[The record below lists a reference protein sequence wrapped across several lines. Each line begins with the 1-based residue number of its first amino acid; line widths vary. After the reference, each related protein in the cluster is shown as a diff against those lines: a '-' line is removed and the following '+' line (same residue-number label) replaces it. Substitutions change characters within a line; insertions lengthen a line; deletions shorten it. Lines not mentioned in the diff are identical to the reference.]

1 MADYPLRILVLMSLF
16 LPTDRKPSVGSHL
29 LMQLKPL
36 LYVNVKYEIKLIWD
50 HLFLFLLTLIDKRT
64 AERTAIKKPKK
75 APWKKARSSQK
86 GRKPQVK
93 PQPQTTWQ
101 NSEDPLSAALVAC
114 LSVANAFTVSRHA
127 STSDSVCRGTTRLY
141 QRTLGFETPGYSRAE
156 MELQKKQT
164 EVIGYLS
171 GVYSGKE
178 ATALRPNVGPSVL
191 ISGFDPE
198 QPASVEILDFLNNE
212 YSPHLSFTKIVA
224 HVEDMKTAKKRL
236 IGRNA
241 RYTGLLDKLDFS
253 EGTALPTA
261 AQLDGM
267 SSWVVHVDGGDMSK
281 LSDIADLAA
290 SAESVQNVAILISG
304 AQGVGAAALQAADEM
319 LQSKASSFAYTLLV
333 GESFSREESLR
344 IITEC
349 LAIDK
354 AAGKSVVANAAKD
367 VTSLEHM
374 MIQGMR
380 EIGFTRIEEVEQM
393 VSIGVKG
400 YTDMLDEQAAEAV
413 WEKAPEPTEEEL
425 AARAQTKEQTLLLQK
440 QKREEEKKS
449 SDISAMALEW
459 AKKEYLRKSLKRRI
473 PMKEPQFIELIW
485 DRALMEADMKW
496 RTMQGLVVNET
507 EERRKFKEEQ
517 QRLNAEALK
526 AEQERWAGMD
536 YNEVAR
542 R

>member
-1 MADYPLRILVLMSLF
+1 MLNCLVYLLSYTGRRLF
-16 LPTDRKPSVGSHL
+16 CAFEGSHRTLSRYLPTYLDSTHASKLPWTRSVTDSIGVKSIREW
-29 LMQLKPL
+29 PL
-36 LYVNVKYEIKLIWD
+36 SKQP
-50 HLFLFLLTLIDKRT
+50 TG
-64 AERTAIKKPKK
+64 
-75 APWKKARSSQK
+75 APLGAAH
-86 GRKPQVK
+86 G
-93 PQPQTTWQ
+93 TTRRRRRPADGADGCQRLPPVGQ
-101 NSEDPLSAALVAC
+101 NSEDPFPQETSFPYKSSPLVYTAMKLSAALVAC

-171 GVYSGKE
+171 GVYSSKE
-178 ATALRPNVGPSVL
+178 ATALRANVGPSVL

-261 AQLDGM
+261 AQLEGM
-267 SSWVVHVDGGDMSK
+267 SSWVAHVDGGDMSK

-290 SAESVQNVAILISG
+290 SAESVQNVAILVSG
-304 AQGVGAAALQAADEM
+304 AQGVGAAALKAADEM
-319 LQSKASSFAYTLLV
+319 LQSKASNFAYTLLV
-333 GESFSREESLR
+333 VPEWNDEPEAMCAFGIVDVGDVSDAPFTEGESFSREESLR

-380 EIGFTRIEEVEQM
+380 EIGFTRIEEMDQM
-393 VSIGVKG
+393 VSVGVKVACIFIHVSLV
-400 YTDMLDEQAAEAV
+400 M
-413 WEKAPEPTEEEL
+413 
-425 AARAQTKEQTLLLQK
+425 
-440 QKREEEKKS
+440 
-449 SDISAMALEW
+449 W
-459 AKKEYLRKSLKRRI
+459 ANS
-473 PMKEPQFIELIW
+473 
-485 DRALMEADMKW
+485 
-496 RTMQGLVVNET
+496 
-507 EERRKFKEEQ
+507 
-517 QRLNAEALK
+517 
-526 AEQERWAGMD
+526 
-536 YNEVAR
+536 
-542 R
+542 

>member
-1 MADYPLRILVLMSLF
+1 M
-16 LPTDRKPSVGSHL
+16 K
-29 LMQLKPL
+29 
-36 LYVNVKYEIKLIWD
+36 
-50 HLFLFLLTLIDKRT
+50 
-64 AERTAIKKPKK
+64 
-75 APWKKARSSQK
+75 
-86 GRKPQVK
+86 
-93 PQPQTTWQ
+93 
-101 NSEDPLSAALVAC
+101 LSAALVAC

-171 GVYSGKE
+171 DIYSSKN

-224 HVEDMKTAKKRL
+224 HVEDMKIAKKRL

-253 EGTALPTA
+253 EGAALPSA
-261 AQLDGM
+261 AQLEGM

-281 LSDIADLAA
+281 LPDIADLAA
-290 SAESVQNVAILISG
+290 SAESVQNVAILVSG
-304 AQGVGAAALQAADEM
+304 AQGVGADALKAADEM
-319 LQSKASSFAYTLLV
+319 LQSKASNFAYTLV
-333 GESFSREESLR
+333 VVPEWNDEPEAMCAFGVVDVGDVSDAPFAEGESFSREESLR

-380 EIGFTRIEEVEQM
+380 EIGFTRVEEMEQM
-393 VSIGVKG
+393 VSVGVKVSCLFSFVLLNHWANFRR
-400 YTDMLDEQAAEAV
+400 YYY
-413 WEKAPEPTEEEL
+413 
-425 AARAQTKEQTLLLQK
+425 RATQTCLMNRQLKQFGKRHLSLL
-440 QKREEEKKS
+440 KKS
-449 SDISAMALEW
+449 W
-459 AKKEYLRKSLKRRI
+459 
-473 PMKEPQFIELIW
+473 PQEL
-485 DRALMEADMKW
+485 
-496 RTMQGLVVNET
+496 
-507 EERRKFKEEQ
+507 
-517 QRLNAEALK
+517 
-526 AEQERWAGMD
+526 
-536 YNEVAR
+536 
-542 R
+542 

>member
-1 MADYPLRILVLMSLF
+1 M
-16 LPTDRKPSVGSHL
+16 K
-29 LMQLKPL
+29 
-36 LYVNVKYEIKLIWD
+36 
-50 HLFLFLLTLIDKRT
+50 
-64 AERTAIKKPKK
+64 
-75 APWKKARSSQK
+75 
-86 GRKPQVK
+86 
-93 PQPQTTWQ
+93 
-101 NSEDPLSAALVAC
+101 LSAALVAC

-171 GVYSGKE
+171 GVYSSKE
-178 ATALRPNVGPSVL
+178 ATALRANVGPSVL

-261 AQLDGM
+261 AQLEGM
-267 SSWVVHVDGGDMSK
+267 SSWVAHVDGGDMSK

-290 SAESVQNVAILISG
+290 SAESVQNVAILVSG
-304 AQGVGAAALQAADEM
+304 AQGVGAAALKAADVM
-319 LQSKASSFAYTLLV
+319 LQSKASNFAYTLLV
-333 GESFSREESLR
+333 VPEWNDEPEAMCAFGIVDVGDVSDAPFTEGESFSREESLR

-380 EIGFTRIEEVEQM
+380 EIGFTRIEEMDQM
-393 VSIGVKG
+393 VSVGVKVACIFIHVCLV
-400 YTDMLDEQAAEAV
+400 M
-413 WEKAPEPTEEEL
+413 
-425 AARAQTKEQTLLLQK
+425 
-440 QKREEEKKS
+440 
-449 SDISAMALEW
+449 W
-459 AKKEYLRKSLKRRI
+459 ANS
-473 PMKEPQFIELIW
+473 
-485 DRALMEADMKW
+485 
-496 RTMQGLVVNET
+496 
-507 EERRKFKEEQ
+507 
-517 QRLNAEALK
+517 
-526 AEQERWAGMD
+526 
-536 YNEVAR
+536 
-542 R
+542 